1 MHIGETKKQLV
12 EEGSL
17 WRTVEPSPE
26 EEKEILAANF

>member
-1 MHIGETKKQLV
+1 MSKEPKISLLRRS
-12 EEGSL
+12 SL